1 MLRGEKIVDA
11 LKRISVDPKVCHG
24 TACILGTR
32 IPVSVILD
40 NLAEGTTREDI
51 IKSYPTLKLE
61 DIEAALA
68 CAR

>member
-1 MLRGEKIVDA
+1 MDA